1 METPEPLRKIVEQ
14 WDEARD
20 AGDAGRL
27 ASLYAADAV
36 IFLPTGQVLQGRE
49 AIKEH
54 YGKMLPLKERDQ
66 PRFGP
71 RKFFF
76 FPPIAHATA
85 TATGRHGEK
94 HSIVDILAQQP
105 DGDFLFVCSSW
116 TYAAPSR
123 G

>member
-20 AGDAGRL
+20 AGDPGRL
-27 ASLYAADAV
+27 ASLYAEDAV
-36 IFLPTGQVLQGRE
+36 IFLPTGHVLHGRE
-49 AIKEH
+49 AIREH
-54 YGKMLPLKERDQ
+54 YSKMLPLKERDR

-76 FPPIAHATA
+76 FPPIVHATA

-94 HSIVDILAQQP
+94 HSIIDILAQQP
-105 DGDFLFVCSSW
+105 GGDFLFVCSSW
-116 TYAAPSR
+116 TYAAPGR

>member
-1 METPEPLRKIVEQ
+1 MEIPEPLRKLVKN

-20 AGDAGRL
+20 TADGRRL
-27 ASLYAADAV
+27 ASLYAENAT
-36 IFLPTGQVLQGRE
+36 ILLPTGQSLAGRE
-49 AIKEH
+49 AIEEH
-54 YGKMLPLKERDQ
+54 YAKMLPTKDRDK

-94 HSIVDILAQQP
+94 HSFVDILIQQP
-105 DGDFLFVCSSW
+105 DGNFLFTFSSW
-116 TYAAPSR
+116 TFR
-123 G
+123 

>member
-1 METPEPLRKIVEQ
+1 MEIPEPLRKLVQE

-20 AGDAGRL
+20 AGDGRRL
-27 ASLYAADAV
+27 ASLYAQDAV
-36 IFLPTGQVLQGRE
+36 ILLPTGQSLAGRE
-49 AIKEH
+49 AIAGH
-54 YGKMLPLKERDQ
+54 YGKLPVAKDRDK

-94 HSIVDILAQQP
+94 HSFVDIVVQQP
-105 DGDFLFVCSSW
+105 DGTYLFTFSSW
-116 TYAAPSR
+116 TLR
-123 G
+123 